1 MVLLASGTLAVA
13 PYVAFLSPIA
23 AFNVALPVALS
34 LSILST
40 LILALSC
47 KMISRNKK
55 LAAQGAEL
63 NEKTELAAEQENTIQ
78 SLEPQIKGL
87 NKKVSDLETKLDEIS
102 RQANGAATKDEV
114 EELKAK
120 IASAAT
126 QEEINKLSN
135 EVKELGT
142 SAATKEGLNKK
153 VSDLET
159 KLDEISRQANG
170 AATKDEV
177 EELKVKIASVATKE
191 ELNKLNNEVK
201 ELGTSAATK
210 EELKAGLNGTATKD
224 EVKQLRGEF
233 ANAATKDEVEQL
245 RGEFASAATKEELKA
260 GLNGAAKDEVKKLI
274 EDAVEELKK
283 ELKAGLNGA
292 AKDEVKKLIED
303 AVEELEVKIGNAATK
318 DEVKKL
324 IEDAVEKLKK
334 ELMAG
339 LNGAA
344 KDEVKKLI
352 EDAVEERLSSL
363 IKEVEVKEEL
373 QMKFYEKGKKRY
385 KTTFDDVILP
395 NDKKQ
400 KLKEIYESQKE
411 SDAALK
417 KGEGYILHGLPGT
430 GKTMIAKAI
439 ASETKDTSAFI
450 SVSGS
455 SLFNI
460 KNIND
465 LFKKAEENAP
475 CIVFIDEIEG
485 FGKAYSSDDNIR
497 YLKHFLT
504 KIDGSDHVKGVT
516 VIAATNH
523 IGILDK
529 ALVRGGRLCNHIEIP
544 TLGTDTRKKIINEYC
559 QKKNLQSIAHTIL
572 NNTSED
578 FSPANLISLLKE
590 IEGCASKVRDKTKT
604 AAICRSFKRTH
615 NIKKVSNKQTNR
627 KIENSIGESQQ
638 YTSRP
643 SHKLNDALCDS
654 GYTSICSTLI
664 NS

>member
-1 MVLLASGTLAVA
+1 MRDLYSKTNAPYLIAGALATLVLLASGTLAVA
-13 PYVAFLSPIA
+13 LYVAFLSPIA

-245 RGEFASAATKEELKA
+245 RGEFASAATKEEL
-260 GLNGAAKDEVKKLI
+260 E
-274 EDAVEELKK
+274 
-283 ELKAGLNGA
+283 AGLNGA

-395 NDKKQ
+395 NGKKQ

-559 QKKNLQSIAHTIL
+559 QKENLQSIAHTIL

>member
-1 MVLLASGTLAVA
+1 MSVTITITLTYEGTIVGNLYNKTNAPYLIAGTLATLALLASGTLAVA
-13 PYVAFLSPIA
+13 PYVAFLSSIA

-40 LILALSC
+40 LILVLSC

-114 EELKAK
+114 EELKA
-120 IASAAT
+120 
-126 QEEINKLSN
+126 
-135 EVKELGT
+135 
-142 SAATKEGLNKK
+142 
-153 VSDLET
+153 
-159 KLDEISRQANG
+159 
-170 AATKDEV
+170 
-177 EELKVKIASVATKE
+177 
-191 ELNKLNNEVK
+191 
-201 ELGTSAATK
+201 
-210 EELKAGLNGTATKD
+210 
-224 EVKQLRGEF
+224 
-233 ANAATKDEVEQL
+233 
-245 RGEFASAATKEELKA
+245 
-260 GLNGAAKDEVKKLI
+260 GLNGAAKDAVKKLI
-274 EDAVEELKK
+274 EDAAEELKK
-283 ELKAGLNGA
+283 
-292 AKDEVKKLIED
+292 
-303 AVEELEVKIGNAATK
+303 ELEVKIGNAATK

-324 IEDAVEKLKK
+324 IEDAV
-334 ELMAG
+334 
-339 LNGAA
+339 
-344 KDEVKKLI
+344 
-352 EDAVEERLSSL
+352 
-363 IKEVEVKEEL
+363 KEVEVKEEL

-385 KTTFDDVILP
+385 KTTFDDVILQ
-395 NDKKQ
+395 NEKKQ
-400 KLKEIYESQKE
+400 ELKEIYESQKE

-417 KGEGYILHGLPGT
+417 KGEGYILYGLPGT

-460 KNIND
+460 KNIDD

-485 FGKAYSSDDNIR
+485 FGKAYSSDDNVQ

-504 KIDGSDHVKGVT
+504 KIDGADHVKGVT

-529 ALVRGGRLCNHIEIP
+529 ALVRGGRLGNHIEIP
-544 TLGTDTRKKIINEYC
+544 TLGTDTRKKIINKYC
-559 QKKNLQSIAHTIL
+559 QKENLQSIAHTIL
-572 NNTSED
+572 NNTSEG

>member
-1 MVLLASGTLAVA
+1 MRDLYSKTNAPYLIAGALATLVLLASGTLAVA

-245 RGEFASAATKEELKA
+245 RGEFASAATKEEL
-260 GLNGAAKDEVKKLI
+260 E
-274 EDAVEELKK
+274 
-283 ELKAGLNGA
+283 AGLNGA

-395 NDKKQ
+395 NGKKQ

-559 QKKNLQSIAHTIL
+559 QKENLQSIAHTIL

>member
-1 MVLLASGTLAVA
+1 M
-13 PYVAFLSPIA
+13 
-23 AFNVALPVALS
+23 
-34 LSILST
+34 ST
-40 LILALSC
+40 L
-47 KMISRNKK
+47 
-55 LAAQGAEL
+55 
-63 NEKTELAAEQENTIQ
+63 
-78 SLEPQIKGL
+78 P
-87 NKKVSDLETKLDEIS
+87 
-102 RQANGAATKDEV
+102 
-114 EELKAK
+114 
-120 IASAAT
+120 
-126 QEEINKLSN
+126 
-135 EVKELGT
+135 
-142 SAATKEGLNKK
+142 
-153 VSDLET
+153 
-159 KLDEISRQANG
+159 
-170 AATKDEV
+170 
-177 EELKVKIASVATKE
+177 
-191 ELNKLNNEVK
+191 
-201 ELGTSAATK
+201 
-210 EELKAGLNGTATKD
+210 
-224 EVKQLRGEF
+224 
-233 ANAATKDEVEQL
+233 
-245 RGEFASAATKEELKA
+245 
-260 GLNGAAKDEVKKLI
+260 
-274 EDAVEELKK
+274 
-283 ELKAGLNGA
+283 
-292 AKDEVKKLIED
+292 
-303 AVEELEVKIGNAATK
+303 
-318 DEVKKL
+318 
-324 IEDAVEKLKK
+324 
-334 ELMAG
+334 
-339 LNGAA
+339 
-344 KDEVKKLI
+344 
-352 EDAVEERLSSL
+352 SSL

-627 KIENSIGESQQ
+627 KIENSIGASN
-638 YTSRP
+638 
-643 SHKLNDALCDS
+643 KKKILLNRKETISSLP
-654 GYTSICSTLI
+654 
-664 NS
+664 

>member
-1 MVLLASGTLAVA
+1 MYSKTNAPYLIAGALATLVLLASGTLAVA

-114 EELKAK
+114 EELK
-120 IASAAT
+120 
-126 QEEINKLSN
+126 
-135 EVKELGT
+135 
-142 SAATKEGLNKK
+142 
-153 VSDLET
+153 
-159 KLDEISRQANG
+159 
-170 AATKDEV
+170 
-177 EELKVKIASVATKE
+177 VKIASVATKE

-245 RGEFASAATKEELKA
+245 RGEFASAATKEEL
-260 GLNGAAKDEVKKLI
+260 E
-274 EDAVEELKK
+274 
-283 ELKAGLNGA
+283 
-292 AKDEVKKLIED
+292 
-303 AVEELEVKIGNAATK
+303 
-318 DEVKKL
+318 
-324 IEDAVEKLKK
+324 
-334 ELMAG
+334 AG

-395 NDKKQ
+395 NGKKQ

-559 QKKNLQSIAHTIL
+559 QKENLQSIAHTIL

>member
-1 MVLLASGTLAVA
+1 M
-13 PYVAFLSPIA
+13 
-23 AFNVALPVALS
+23 
-34 LSILST
+34 ST
-40 LILALSC
+40 L
-47 KMISRNKK
+47 
-55 LAAQGAEL
+55 
-63 NEKTELAAEQENTIQ
+63 
-78 SLEPQIKGL
+78 P
-87 NKKVSDLETKLDEIS
+87 
-102 RQANGAATKDEV
+102 
-114 EELKAK
+114 
-120 IASAAT
+120 
-126 QEEINKLSN
+126 
-135 EVKELGT
+135 
-142 SAATKEGLNKK
+142 
-153 VSDLET
+153 
-159 KLDEISRQANG
+159 
-170 AATKDEV
+170 
-177 EELKVKIASVATKE
+177 
-191 ELNKLNNEVK
+191 
-201 ELGTSAATK
+201 
-210 EELKAGLNGTATKD
+210 
-224 EVKQLRGEF
+224 
-233 ANAATKDEVEQL
+233 
-245 RGEFASAATKEELKA
+245 
-260 GLNGAAKDEVKKLI
+260 
-274 EDAVEELKK
+274 
-283 ELKAGLNGA
+283 
-292 AKDEVKKLIED
+292 
-303 AVEELEVKIGNAATK
+303 
-318 DEVKKL
+318 
-324 IEDAVEKLKK
+324 
-334 ELMAG
+334 
-339 LNGAA
+339 
-344 KDEVKKLI
+344 
-352 EDAVEERLSSL
+352 SSL

>member
-1 MVLLASGTLAVA
+1 MRDLYSKTNAPYLIAGALATLVLLASGTLAVA
-13 PYVAFLSPIA
+13 LYVAFLSPIA

-142 SAATKEGLNKK
+142 SAATKEGLNEK

-245 RGEFASAATKEELKA
+245 RGEFASAATKEEL
-260 GLNGAAKDEVKKLI
+260 E
-274 EDAVEELKK
+274 
-283 ELKAGLNGA
+283 AGLNGA

-395 NDKKQ
+395 NGKKQ

-559 QKKNLQSIAHTIL
+559 QKENLQSIAHTIL